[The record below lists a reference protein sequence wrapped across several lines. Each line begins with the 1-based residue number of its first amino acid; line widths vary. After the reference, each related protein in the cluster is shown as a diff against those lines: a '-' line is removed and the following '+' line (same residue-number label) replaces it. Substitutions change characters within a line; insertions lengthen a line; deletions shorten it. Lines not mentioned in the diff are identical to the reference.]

1 MYNLNFYLKMKTT
14 NNAYMAELS
23 VEEMKEKNGGL
34 PWILPFL
41 GGALLGDI
49 LLNPSEHWEAFKEG
63 FREGQ
68 K

>member
-1 MYNLNFYLKMKTT
+1 MKQI

-23 VEEMKEKNGGL
+23 EKEMKENNGGFAL
-34 PWILPFL
+34 IPWIVK
-41 GGALLGDI
+41 AAYVVAVDVVI
-49 LLNPSEHWEAFKEG
+49 DVVSNPKEHWNAFKEG

>member
-1 MYNLNFYLKMKTT
+1 MKQI

-23 VEEMKEKNGGL
+23 EKEMKENNGGM
-34 PWILPFL
+34 PWIIPFL

-49 LLNPSEHWEAFKEG
+49 LLNPREHWEAFKEG
-63 FREGQ
+63 FRDGQ